1 MKKAI
6 VIPDSFKGTL
16 SAQQVCDIISERI
29 SAHFPQCRIIS
40 IPIADGGE
48 GSAQCFVRAK
58 GGRMITA
65 ACQDPFFKP
74 MTGQYGLLD
83 DSSAVI
89 EMAVCSGLPLAE
101 NRKNPMLATT
111 YGVGS
116 LIADALEKGCK
127 KIIMCLGGS
136 CTNDCGCGMA
146 SALGVNFLDGQ
157 GRRFVPTGGTLKD
170 ICHIDISGLMPAVK
184 NIPIITMCDIN
195 NPMYGINGAAYV
207 FAPQKG
213 ADCEQV
219 RLLDD
224 GLRHISEIIKKDLGK
239 DVASLPGGGA
249 AGAMGAG
256 MSAFLNSELKMG
268 IQVLLDTVDFDRQLD
283 GTDIVFTGEG
293 KMDSQSLQGKAVI
306 GVAARAKN
314 KHVPVI
320 VLAGGVQKG
329 IKPAYE
335 MGVTAVF
342 PINRL
347 PEDFSVSRTKS
358 SENLRDTIDDVLR
371 LIKITSC

>member
-29 SAHFPQCRIIS
+29 NAHFPQCQIIN

-83 DSSAVI
+83 DGTAVI
-89 EMAVCSGLPLAE
+89 EMAVCSGLPLVE

-116 LIADALEKGCK
+116 LIADALEKGCN

-146 SALGVNFLDGQ
+146 SALGVSFLDNQ

-170 ICHIDISGLMPAVK
+170 ICHIDISGLMPAIK
-184 NIPIITMCDIN
+184 DMPIITMCDIN

-213 ADCEQV
+213 ADSEQV
-219 RLLDD
+219 RLLDE
-224 GLRHISEIIKKDLGK
+224 GLRHISEIIKQDLGK

-256 MSAFLNSELKMG
+256 MSAFLDSELKMG
-268 IQVLLDTVDFDRQLD
+268 IEVLLDAVDFDRQLD
-283 GTDIVFTGEG
+283 GTDMVFTGEG
-293 KMDSQSLQGKAVI
+293 KMDGQSLQGKAVI
-306 GVAARAKN
+306 GVATRAQK

-320 VLAGGVQKG
+320 VLAGGVQKD

-347 PEDFSVSRTKS
+347 PEDFSVSRAKS

-371 LIKITSC
+371 LIKNTTC